1 MISFGS
7 LPPAEQARQ
16 LARPEGQVGI
26 EVAAWLNANNRDGM
40 MRVLGLLELAG
51 GERVLEVGFGNGRA
65 APEVIGLAAGVRYE
79 GIDLSPTMVE
89 EARRYN
95 AALIEAGHARFHLAA
110 AERMPFA
117 DAVFDRVFSIGVIH
131 FWRDALAPLRE
142 VYRVLRAGGLAVMG
156 ALDARSAPSF
166 ARPEFGFYL
175 RSPIEWAELFRQ
187 AGFTRANAHTETSEQ
202 LTEAGEPIRRHSIR
216 IVARR

>member
-1 MISFGS
+1 MPSIWTETGGLPDAGQTCQRAGTGS
-7 LPPAEQARQ
+7 PRSAQTPGAVSSVGTGPAASS
-16 LARPEGQVGI
+16 A
-26 EVAAWLNANNRDGM
+26 
-40 MRVLGLLELAG
+40 
-51 GERVLEVGFGNGRA
+51 
-65 APEVIGLAAGVRYE
+65 
-79 GIDLSPTMVE
+79 S
-89 EARRYN
+89 
-95 AALIEAGHARFHLAA
+95 GHARFHLAA

-156 ALDARSAPSF
+156 AIDARSAPAF

-187 AGFTRANAHTETSEQ
+187 AGFARANAHTETSEQ